1 MGQILTVSGNTV
13 SGNAIPPAAA
23 PTENITNN
31 NTYTIDN
38 TAVCDLLAAILEEEI
53 RQNETLTQL
62 GTVMQTLSENL
73 EESGIYEHLQN
84 QVLAEDI
91 EPETETDAEPETD
104 PYLPYLDGMLA
115 EISGISR
122 TVSGNNTLLTSMDGT
137 ASAFH
142 EAYTEQAEKS
152 METASHG
159 LSVGYAVLFA
169 IALLSGILIA
179 KSVWGRMR

>member
-1 MGQILTVSGNTV
+1 
-13 SGNAIPPAAA
+13 
-23 PTENITNN
+23 
-31 NTYTIDN
+31 
-38 TAVCDLLAAILEEEI
+38 
-53 RQNETLTQL
+53 
-62 GTVMQTLSENL
+62 
-73 EESGIYEHLQN
+73 
-84 QVLAEDI
+84 
-91 EPETETDAEPETD
+91 
-104 PYLPYLDGMLA
+104 
-115 EISGISR
+115 
-122 TVSGNNTLLTSMDGT
+122 MDGT